1 MLKTLLSTLL
11 LCAAAASAQTAAI
24 DIPYKKFV
32 LDNGLT
38 VIVHEDH
45 KAPIVAVNVWYHV
58 GSKNERLGKTGF
70 AHLFEHLMFGGSEN
84 FHGRYIDAMERVGA
98 TDLNGTTNNDRTNYF
113 EDVPTSALDYTLF
126 LESDRMGHLLGS
138 FDQKTLDLQRGVVQ
152 NEKRQ
157 GENQPYGVTEQL
169 LTENTYPVGHPY
181 SWTVIGS
188 MEDLNAAS
196 MSDVKEWFGTYYG
209 PSNAVLVLAGDIDFD
224 AAKAKAEK
232 YFGDIP
238 AGPPIGKQEAWVAKM
253 TGTHR
258 GTVQDRVPQ
267 ARLYKVWN
275 VPQYGTA
282 DADYLMLVSRC
293 LAQGRV
299 SRLYKRLV
307 YNDQIATGVQAR
319 VDENEIGSQFE
330 ITATARKGQELSKI
344 EKEVDEELARFL
356 ESGPEPQELQRVKT
370 EYAAGFIRGADRIGG
385 FGGKSDVLAR
395 GQAFLGDPG
404 FYKTRLQRVADA
416 SVQDLKSAARR
427 WLSDGVYILEVHPYP
442 SYKTATE
449 SVDRSKMPETGAPPE
464 LKLPKLERATL
475 SNGLKVIL
483 AQRHEIPV
491 VEFRLQVDAGYAA
504 DQFAAPGTASMT
516 TALLDGGTAKR
527 TALQISEE
535 AALLGAQLRAGS
547 DLDTSQV
554 SLSALKT
561 NLDSSL
567 ELYADVILHPSFPE
581 SDFLRQQKL
590 QIAAIQREK
599 VTPRSMALRVF
610 PGLLYGPRHA
620 YGNPLTGSGTEASV
634 SKLTRDDLVKFHETW
649 FKPNHATLIVTGDTT
664 LSEVTPK
671 LEKLL
676 DGWKQGNIPAK
687 NIGTVE
693 YRPKP
698 VVYLLD
704 RPGAIQSVILA
715 GEIAPPRNNPDEIA
729 IEAMNDMLGGNF
741 GARIN
746 MNLRE
751 DKHWSYGAS
760 SFYWDARG
768 QRPFVVFA
776 PVQTDKTK
784 ESLAEIDKE
793 LRGILGA
800 KPPTAEELAK
810 VQANETL
817 SLPGSRET
825 MGEVANSIETLV
837 EYGLPDDYYDNFAGR
852 VRALQVSDIE
862 AIAKRVVRPDNLTW
876 VIVGDR
882 TKIEAGV
889 RELNLGELKFL
900 DADGKP
906 I

>member
-1 MLKTLLSTLL
+1 MSKKLIPSFL
-11 LCAAAASAQTAAI
+11 LCAAAFAQTAGI
-24 DIPYKKFV
+24 DILFKKFV

-45 KAPIVAVNVWYHV
+45 KAPIVAVNIWYHV
-58 GSKNERLGKTGF
+58 GSKNEKPGKTGF

-84 FHGRYIDAMERVGA
+84 FHGRYIDAMESVGA

-113 EDVPTSALDYTLF
+113 EDVPTSALDYTLW

-169 LTENTYPVGHPY
+169 ITDNTYPAGHPY

-188 MEDLNAAS
+188 MDDLNAAS
-196 MSDVKEWFGTYYG
+196 MSDVKDWFKTYYG
-209 PSNAVLVLAGDIDFD
+209 PSNAVLVVAGDIDFNT
-224 AAKAKAEK
+224 AKEKVEK

-253 TGTHR
+253 AGTHR

-267 ARLYKVWN
+267 ARIYKIWN

-282 DADYLMLVSRC
+282 DADYLMLVGRC

-307 YNDQIATGVQAR
+307 YDDQIATSVQAT
-319 VDENEIGSQFE
+319 VDENEIGSQFL
-330 ITATARKGQELSKI
+330 ITATARRGQELSQV

-356 ESGPEPQELQRVKT
+356 EGGPEPQELQRVKT
-370 EYAAGFIRGADRIGG
+370 EYAAGFIRGVDRIGG

-404 FYKTRLQRVADA
+404 FYKAQLQRVQDA

-427 WLSDGVYILEVHPYP
+427 WLSDGVYVLEVHPFP
-442 SYKTATE
+442 SYKTAAV
-449 SVDRSKMPETGAPPE
+449 SADRSKMPETGTPPE
-464 LKLPKLERATL
+464 LKLPTLERATL

-491 VEFRLQVDAGYAA
+491 VDFRLQLDAGYAA
-504 DQFAAPGTASMT
+504 DQFASPGTASLT
-516 TALLDGGTAKR
+516 AALLDGGTAKR

-535 AALLGAQLRAGS
+535 AALLGAQLRANSG
-547 DLDTSQV
+547 LDTSDV
-554 SLSALKT
+554 SLSALKS
-561 NLDSSL
+561 NLDPSL

-581 SDFLRQQKL
+581 TDFRRQQKQ
-590 QIAAIQREK
+590 QISAIQREK
-599 VTPRSMALRVF
+599 VSPQTMGMRVF
-610 PGLLYGPRHA
+610 PGLLYGAQHA

-634 SKLTRDDLVKFHETW
+634 AKLTRDDLVKFHETW
-649 FKPNHATLIVTGDTT
+649 FKPNHATLIVVGDTT
-664 LSEVTPK
+664 LSELTPK

-676 DGWKQGNIPAK
+676 DGWKQGDIPAK

-704 RPGAIQSVILA
+704 RPGALQSVILA
-715 GEIAPPRNNPDEIA
+715 GEIAPPRNNPDEVG
-729 IEAMNDMLGGNF
+729 IETMNNILGGNF

-760 SFYWDARG
+760 SFLISARG
-768 QRPFVVFA
+768 QRPFVVMA

-793 LRGILGA
+793 VRGILSD
-800 KPPTAEELAK
+800 KPPTVEELAK

-825 MGEVANSIETLV
+825 MAEVANSIETLV
-837 EYGLPDDYYDNFAGR
+837 EYGLPDDYYDKFAGR

-862 AIAKRVVRPDNLTW
+862 AIARRVVRPDNLVW
-876 VIVGDR
+876 VVVGDR
-882 TKIEAGV
+882 AKIEAGV